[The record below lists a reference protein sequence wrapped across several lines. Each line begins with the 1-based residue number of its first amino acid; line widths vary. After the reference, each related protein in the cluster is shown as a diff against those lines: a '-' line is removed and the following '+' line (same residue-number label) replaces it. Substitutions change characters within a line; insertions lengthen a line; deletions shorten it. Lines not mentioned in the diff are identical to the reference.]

1 MAAVLLQRRANEQ
14 ANFESRVRR
23 MSVTSW
29 KSVKSITSWKSATSC
44 LSKQKDE
51 KSDADSDYGSGH
63 NQSNSDGQKTRSNSG
78 HSHKTRR
85 DSVMSKTRRDSIL
98 STRRRS
104 RKESHTL
111 RVTVSDVRVYLL
123 NEMNKNRD
131 KYYSSDFKR
140 IETNDWFIQR
150 HILDHEESGERAPT
164 NITSF
169 NASVVA
175 VSKQILSMLAW
186 KKESNIHDTSKFSSE
201 FFTAGILTYG
211 RDPLSGQLYAFIRG
225 KCLHCNFHFHI
236 FYRSLYPISGNFD
249 FLWKFC
255 NFSLKFINDLSF
267 FLLPRWPP

>member
-44 LSKQKDE
+44 LSKQNDE
-51 KSDADSDYGSGH
+51 KSDDDSDYGSGH

-111 RVTVSDVRVYLL
+111 RITVSDVRVYLL

-150 HILDHEESGERAPT
+150 HILDHEESGERVPT
-164 NITSF
+164 CF

-186 KKESNIHDTSKFSSE
+186 KKESNIHDTSKFSPE

-225 KCLHCNFHFHI
+225 KCLHFWHFLSTPLSNF
-236 FYRSLYPISGNFD
+236 R
-249 FLWKFC
+249 KFSK
-255 NFSLKFINDLSF
+255 FS
-267 FLLPRWPP
+267 